1 MAELV
6 KAVDSS
12 PTGETRTRS
21 NRVVTKNVFF
31 CSFSSIFHLLFSQGV
46 GFHDLD
52 SRDGVFLGCGDMS
65 SHFTLGS

>member
-31 CSFSSIFHLLFSQGV
+31 LALF
-46 GFHDLD
+46 
-52 SRDGVFLGCGDMS
+52 
-65 SHFTLGS
+65 

>member
-31 CSFSSIFHLLFSQGV
+31 ALFLVYFIFFLAKE
-46 GFHDLD
+46 LD
-52 SRDGVFLGCGDMS
+52 FMI
-65 SHFTLGS
+65 